1 MDRGVDFSYFIE
13 YLNKS
18 NIENIICMP
27 KTGHIIGKEITNNK
41 VKTYFVENM
50 EEAVNTAKKVTKKE
64 YICLLSPAAA
74 SYGYFKNFKE
84 KGEIYKKL
92 VKG

>member
-1 MDRGVDFSYFIE
+1 MDRGVDFSQFID

-27 KTGHIIGKEITNNK
+27 KTGHIIGKRITNNK
-41 VKTYFVENM
+41 IKKYFVETM

-64 YICLLSPAAA
+64 CICLLSPAAA

-92 VKG
+92 VKE